1 MKTQHNKAQTVERII
16 HSLREGSFTDALN
29 ALIKSKVYL
38 DEEAALLCGYLN
50 SSNSSELLK
59 KNPAESEA
67 FLKIQS
73 VAFLSVIHRNT
84 INEQSQAF
92 SEINKTGIPKKDVLE
107 AILFC
112 CHLSAIPFFEGI
124 APTKHENV
132 LAAAKLIYGKLN
144 TEEKGDKITATIMFL
159 LFNLLRSTCDNLNN
173 LKNFELILHD
183 NYSLTYNEKSGYTIS
198 YEKKNA
204 PSAYKLEILKL
215 NYEAQQRFIE
225 AESALKEETYIQHID
240 KIYGANQGF
249 PGIFHSSNVKMVD
262 SNPGIRAIQVDDD
275 FFNLDKDPQKATEKL
290 MGAFIPYYYPYRLRT
305 LLKSIYNPSLKVDIK
320 IKIEVGNGNHFTL
333 YELLLIQCALLPL
346 SELMKTYSVSILQL
360 IESCR
365 LFVKER
371 NIEMGDEEF
380 KSHCLSAILS
390 YYCHDKAASLT
401 DFMLQEPIDLICQRL
416 LKIEGLAHRS
426 DNDIK
431 QAILFLS
438 RTNSELPFNLYY
450 LEDGVV
456 YSYLFKEDSM
466 VYLKKFYDYVLAPQL
481 FDSINGQ
488 DGKQRKNGV
497 NREKMVSSYL
507 ERIFQ
512 TITPHCKSG
521 VYLTRP
527 NGKEER
533 VEKDFFAYYE
543 KENVIFYAE
552 VKLNNVLPRKAFKKR
567 EWIQKNLIEE
577 AKRQISESL
586 KILSSPQ
593 GMHELGCQIGIF
605 NLAERAPTIHSF
617 ALCDCYFADHMK
629 VELQANL
636 GSFTVVNIFEIESII
651 KGRSIG
657 EGVIPVSE
665 PLVYGELKKL
675 ISALK
680 ADTFWQPIYS
690 KKDQPFETYECRSFA
705 KNLILK
711 TYI

>member
-1 MKTQHNKAQTVERII
+1 MKTQHNKAQTVEHIITLLNSGEFKKALSILSKSRI
-16 HSLREGSFTDALN
+16 
-29 ALIKSKVYL
+29 YL
-38 DEEAALLCGYLN
+38 DAECETLSIYLDSSDRAAIAKKRPKESAAFAKMLSMVSLSSVHRVTQNHHNDLLSKL
-50 SSNSSELLK
+50 
-59 KNPAESEA
+59 
-67 FLKIQS
+67 
-73 VAFLSVIHRNT
+73 
-84 INEQSQAF
+84 
-92 SEINKTGIPKKDVLE
+92 LE
-107 AILFC
+107 ADLSKGEVIKALMFC
-112 CHLSAIPFFEGI
+112 SHLSTFPFFESFT
-124 APTKHENV
+124 PTRHENA
-132 LAAAKLIYGKLN
+132 LAAIKEIMKKLPETGKNKLKVETMMLLYNLWSVTADKLN
-144 TEEKGDKITATIMFL
+144 NF
-159 LFNLLRSTCDNLNN
+159 
-173 LKNFELILHD
+173 KNFELLLEYDYAMTQDENGDCQIA
-183 NYSLTYNEKSGYTIS
+183 YAGRGIS
-198 YEKKNA
+198 FF
-204 PSAYKLEILKL
+204 KLELMKQ
-215 NYEAQQRFIE
+215 NVERHYRFSE
-225 AESALKEETYIQHID
+225 AEEGLKGEDYVQFID
-240 KIYGANQGF
+240 KTFGANVGF
-249 PGIFHSSNVKMVD
+249 PGIFHSPNVKVTD
-262 SNPGIRAIQVDDD
+262 SNPGIRSIEMDDSFFD
-275 FFNLDKDPQKATEKL
+275 FDKDPKKATEKL

-346 SELMKTYSVSILQL
+346 SELMHTYSVSILQL

-426 DNDIK
+426 DNDIE

-488 DGKQRKNGV
+488 DGKQRINGV
-497 NREKMVSSYL
+497 NREKMVSKYL
-507 ERIFQ
+507 EKIFQ
-512 TITPHCKSG
+512 PIAQNCKSG
-521 VYLTRP
+521 VYLTRT

-533 VEKDFFAYYE
+533 VEKDFFAYSE
-543 KENVIFYAE
+543 KENVILYAE
-552 VKLNNVLPRKAFKKR
+552 VKLNNVLPRKAFKKK

-577 AKRQISESL
+577 AKRQISESR

-593 GMHELGCQIGIF
+593 GMHELGCQIGIS

-629 VELQANL
+629 VELKANL

-657 EGVIPVSE
+657 EGMISVSE

-690 KKDQPFETYECRSFA
+690 KKDQPFETYESRSFA
-705 KNLILK
+705 QNLILK
-711 TYI
+711 TFV